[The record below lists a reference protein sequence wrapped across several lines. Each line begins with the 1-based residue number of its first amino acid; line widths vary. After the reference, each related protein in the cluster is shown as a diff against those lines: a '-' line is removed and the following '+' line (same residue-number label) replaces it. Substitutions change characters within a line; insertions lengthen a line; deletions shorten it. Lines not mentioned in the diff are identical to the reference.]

1 MRSTWTGLAV
11 SCSLGLLFVHGP
23 VPGQTTAPKYHAAA
37 VSQAG
42 FIPFPMNTQTPGF
55 VSVDVLVTSNG
66 MPQDVVVVRDLPPLT
81 SGVVGAVRGWQYT
94 PATLNGDAVPGIVPI
109 AVAFNPYNP
118 SGVGL
123 PGLSLQPPQAKVVS
137 NFQPPGLVQA
147 SYANYPPNTVV
158 SGTVVLK
165 VGIGTVGR
173 VHEVTVVQGIDA
185 LDTPSIN
192 AAKTWQFTP
201 AMYKG
206 KPVPADV
213 IVAFVYAP
221 PQAGT
226 R

>member
-1 MRSTWTGLAV
+1 MRSTWTSVTAAALALLLAG
-11 SCSLGLLFVHGP
+11 SLAIA
-23 VPGQTTAPKYHAAA
+23 QTATPRYHAAA

-42 FIPFPMNTQTPGF
+42 TIAFPLNTRAPGF

-66 MPQDVVVVRDLPPLT
+66 TPQDVVVVRDLPPLT
-81 SGVVGAVRGWQYT
+81 GAVVSAVRGWSYT
-94 PATLNGDAVPGIVPI
+94 AATANGDAVPGSVPI

-123 PGLSLQPPQAKVVS
+123 PAQSLQPAQAQVVN

-147 SYANYPPNTVV
+147 SYAIYPPNTVTA
-158 SGTVVLK
+158 GTVVLK
-165 VGIGTVGR
+165 VRVGSSGR
-173 VHEVTVVQGIDA
+173 VHDVTVLQGIDA
-185 LDTPSIN
+185 LNSASIN

-201 AMYKG
+201 AMYQG
-206 KPVPADV
+206 KAVRAEV

-221 PQAGT
+221 PQEGT